1 MRKFLALNLAT
12 RADRNAITA
21 QAKEAILT
29 SGGWVV
35 DFHHFSNLSLCINF
49 EIESRHVARLQAALA
64 ALDAR
69 MADASREQLA
79 ALQEERGA
87 HEVSGTL
94 QITFIHNEPDLR
106 RAVPPIPG

>member
-1 MRKFLALNLAT
+1 VRKFLAINLAT
-12 RADRNAITA
+12 HAERNAITA

-35 DFHHFSNLSLCINF
+35 DFHQFSNLAICINF
-49 EIESRHVARLQAALA
+49 EIESPHVARLRRALA

-69 MADASREQLA
+69 MAEASREQFA

-87 HEVSGTL
+87 HEVIGTL

-106 RAVPPIPG
+106 REVPPIPG